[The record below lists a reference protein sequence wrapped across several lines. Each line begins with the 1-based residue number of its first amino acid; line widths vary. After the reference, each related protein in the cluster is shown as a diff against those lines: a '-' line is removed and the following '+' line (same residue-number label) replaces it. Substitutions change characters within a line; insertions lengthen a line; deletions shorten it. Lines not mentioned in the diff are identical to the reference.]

1 FKQAITLMVGAIRRS
16 DRLALAMDSKAFGA
30 FKKRSFYRPERVEFK
45 DVIFLISTILVILIT
60 YYIMWKIG
68 FLKKLGISA

>member
-1 FKQAITLMVGAIRRS
+1 VVGAIRRS

-30 FKKRSFYRPERVEFK
+30 FKKRSFYRPKKIKFK
-45 DVIFLISTILVILIT
+45 DIVFLITTVFVILIT

-68 FLKKLGISA
+68 FLKKLGILA